1 MILPVHL
8 PRSSNPFKETT
19 MRRFIFATFA
29 LTVLAACQPPADED
43 TNPLIGAWQ
52 VTEMTTTSPD
62 SSYTIN
68 DPQPGL
74 YIFTEGH
81 YSMMYVPAGEPRP
94 LDAGDVP
101 ILGALIPTDAEK
113 IASWE
118 TFIAN
123 SGSYAISGSTLT
135 TRPMVAKSANL
146 MAAGSPLTMTYQ
158 VMGDTLLVSF
168 AAQWTP
174 EIELRTTLTR
184 IR

>member
-1 MILPVHL
+1 
-8 PRSSNPFKETT
+8 
-19 MRRFIFATFA
+19 MRRFVFAAFA
-29 LTVLAACQPPADED
+29 LTVLAACQPPANED
-43 TNPLIGAWQ
+43 ANPLVGAWQ
-52 VTEMTTTSPD
+52 VTKMMTTSPD
-62 SSYTIN
+62 SSYTIS

-74 YIFTEGH
+74 YLFTEGH

-118 TFIAN
+118 TIIAN

-146 MAAGSPLTMTYQ
+146 MAAGDPLLMTYQ
-158 VMGDTLLVSF
+158 VTGDTLQVSF
-168 AAQWTP
+168 APQWTP
-174 EIELRTTLTR
+174 EIQTLTTLTR